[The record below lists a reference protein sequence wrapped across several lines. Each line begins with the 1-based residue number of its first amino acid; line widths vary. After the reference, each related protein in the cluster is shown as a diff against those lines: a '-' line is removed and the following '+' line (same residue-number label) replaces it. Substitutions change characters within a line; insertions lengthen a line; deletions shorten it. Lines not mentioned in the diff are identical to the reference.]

1 MSPIFPTPAEYGQ
14 APGSAAMSSRLEMSV
29 SKDARL
35 LAELKRAY
43 AHQGA
48 LVLLA
53 MGMELLEFGE
63 ELLAD
68 CRRF

>member
-1 MSPIFPTPAEYGQ
+1 
-14 APGSAAMSSRLEMSV
+14 MSSRLEMSV

-43 AHQGA
+43 AHQRA

-53 MGMELLEFGE
+53 MGMEFLELAE
-63 ELLAD
+63 ELLVD
-68 CRRF
+68 CRRL